1 MKRLL
6 TIMRKEVRHILRDPL
21 TLLLILALPASLL
34 ILLGYGI
41 TGTSTG
47 VTMGIVD
54 FDKSDSSRAYVERF
68 TASNDFKLTHDLQNE
83 EDMVRKIET
92 DKMDIG
98 IIIPESFERELL
110 TNGSANVMILLD
122 GSGNPTDVS
131 TAELKLTAISEMA
144 NQDLILKKVDVS
156 GQARTL
162 QMPINTTVKTLY
174 NPNGNARLYMIPGLI
189 PIILQVQAILL
200 AALSIVRERE
210 QGTMEQ
216 LIVTPIRSWELML
229 GKIIPYLVVCMLNL
243 LLMIWMGDFL
253 FGVSVRGSVGEL
265 VGLSAIFI
273 LGSLG
278 MCVLILNISK
288 TQMQAVY
295 ISVFVVIIPAI
306 ILSGLMFSRESMP
319 DFTYWYS
326 ELLPV
331 TQYLEITRGII
342 VRGVDAA
349 TLLFTSTLPMVI
361 MSVGYFIASVFAFR
375 KHL

>member
-1 MKRLL
+1 
-6 TIMRKEVRHILRDPL
+6 
-21 TLLLILALPASLL
+21 
-34 ILLGYGI
+34 
-41 TGTSTG
+41 
-47 VTMGIVD
+47 
-54 FDKSDSSRAYVERF
+54 
-68 TASNDFKLTHDLQNE
+68 
-83 EDMVRKIET
+83 
-92 DKMDIG
+92 MDIG

-162 QMPINTTVKTLY
+162 QMPNNTTVKTLY

-278 MCVLILNISK
+278 MGVLISNISK

>member
-278 MCVLILNISK
+278 MGVLISNISK

-349 TLLFTSTLPMVI
+349 TLLFTSTLPMII
-361 MSVGYFIASVFAFR
+361 MSVGYFVASVFAFR

>member
-1 MKRLL
+1 MKRLW

-83 EDMVRKIET
+83 EEMVRKIET

-122 GSGNPTDVS
+122 GSGNPTDVT

-144 NQDLILKKVDVS
+144 NQDLILKKIDVS
-156 GQARTL
+156 GQANNLR
-162 QMPINTTVKTLY
+162 MPINTTVKTLY
-174 NPNGNARLYMIPGLI
+174 NPTGNARLYMIPGLI

-253 FGVSVRGSVGEL
+253 FGVSVRGSLAEL

-278 MCVLILNISK
+278 MGVLISNISK

-295 ISVFVVIIPAI
+295 ISVFVVIIPAV

-319 DFTYWYS
+319 NFTYWYS

-342 VRGVDAA
+342 VRGVDAT
-349 TLLFTSTLPMVI
+349 TLLFTSTLPMII

>member
-1 MKRLL
+1 MKRLW

-144 NQDLILKKVDVS
+144 NQDLILKKIDVS

-278 MCVLILNISK
+278 MGVLISNISK

>member
-278 MCVLILNISK
+278 MGVLISNISK

>member
-1 MKRLL
+1 MKRLW

-162 QMPINTTVKTLY
+162 QMPNNTTVKTLY

-278 MCVLILNISK
+278 MGVLISNISK

>member
-144 NQDLILKKVDVS
+144 NQDLILKKIDVS

-278 MCVLILNISK
+278 MGVLISNISK

>member
-1 MKRLL
+1 MKRLW

-278 MCVLILNISK
+278 MGVLISNISK

-331 TQYLEITRGII
+331 TQYLEITRAII

>member
-1 MKRLL
+1 MKRLW

-278 MCVLILNISK
+278 MGVLISNISK

>member
-1 MKRLL
+1 MKRLW

-174 NPNGNARLYMIPGLI
+174 NPNGNARLYMIPGLS

-278 MCVLILNISK
+278 MGVLISNISK

>member
-1 MKRLL
+1 MKRLW

-68 TASNDFKLTHDLQNE
+68 TASNDFKLTHDVQNE
-83 EDMVRKIET
+83 EEMVRKIET

-122 GSGNPTDVS
+122 GSGNPTDVT

-144 NQDLILKKVDVS
+144 NQDLILKKIDVS
-156 GQARTL
+156 GQANNLR
-162 QMPINTTVKTLY
+162 MPINTTVKTLY
-174 NPNGNARLYMIPGLI
+174 NPTGNARLYMIPGLI

-253 FGVSVRGSVGEL
+253 FGVSVRGSMAEL

-278 MCVLILNISK
+278 MGVLISNISK

-295 ISVFVVIIPAI
+295 ISVFVVIIPAV

-319 DFTYWYS
+319 NFTYWYS

-342 VRGVDAA
+342 VRGVDAT
-349 TLLFTSTLPMVI
+349 TLLFTSTLPMII

>member
-1 MKRLL
+1 MKRLW

-68 TASNDFKLTHDLQNE
+68 TASNDFKLTHDVQNE
-83 EDMVRKIET
+83 EEMVRKIET

-122 GSGNPTDVS
+122 GSGNPTDVT

-144 NQDLILKKVDVS
+144 NQDLILKKIDVS
-156 GQARTL
+156 GQAKALR
-162 QMPINTTVKTLY
+162 MPINTTVKTLY
-174 NPNGNARLYMIPGLI
+174 NPTGNARLYMIPGLI

-253 FGVSVRGSVGEL
+253 FGVSVRGSIAEL

-278 MCVLILNISK
+278 MGVLISNISK

-295 ISVFVVIIPAI
+295 ISVFVVIIPAV

-319 DFTYWYS
+319 SFTYWYS

-342 VRGVDAA
+342 VRGVDAT
-349 TLLFTSTLPMVI
+349 TLLFTSTLPMII

>member
-1 MKRLL
+1 MKRLW
-6 TIMRKEVRHILRDPL
+6 TIMQKEVRHILRDPL

-278 MCVLILNISK
+278 MGVLISNISK

>member
-1 MKRLL
+1 MKRLW

-278 MCVLILNISK
+278 MGVLISNISK

-349 TLLFTSTLPMVI
+349 TLLFTSTLPMII
-361 MSVGYFIASVFAFR
+361 MSVGYFVASVFAFR